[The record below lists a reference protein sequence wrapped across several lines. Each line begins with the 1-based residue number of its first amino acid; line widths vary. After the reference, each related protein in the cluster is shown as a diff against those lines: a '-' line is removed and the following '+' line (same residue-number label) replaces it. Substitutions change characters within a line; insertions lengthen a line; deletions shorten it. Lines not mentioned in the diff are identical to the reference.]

1 VRPAAVLAAGAVSA
15 ALLAGCGASSGP
27 PDAIGGRQLTLYLS
41 LPADGPSRAEAR
53 AVLGGATIALSG
65 LPGHRLGRY
74 RVRLRVID
82 DATPAR
88 GEWDP
93 GQTSVAARAAAADPT
108 AAGYVGELNSGA
120 SAISIPLLSRADI
133 VQISPA
139 STAFGLTDSGPAAD
153 PGEPQKYYPTG
164 IRTFVRLPPS
174 DLVQASAQLR
184 LQRHAGCRST
194 YVLDDGEVDGSAFAT
209 SFGLAA
215 PRAGIRIAGTQ
226 QFAAGATD
234 FTSLAGSVAAA
245 APDCL
250 LIAAVPSPGAV
261 AVTVQLAAALPS
273 ASIFATAPL
282 AADAYVDPD
291 LGGLPAALGP
301 RVTLTSPAPGT
312 AALPPSGRAFV
323 AEFTRHYGAPQPDA
337 ILGYES
343 TSLLL
348 DAIRR
353 ASDGGRLRVR
363 RSLVRRALFAT
374 RARASVLGTYAVTP
388 AGDTTLRNY
397 GVYRVLGGRLAFW
410 RVIGG

>member
-1 VRPAAVLAAGAVSA
+1 MRLA
-15 ALLAGCGASSGP
+15 ALLAAAAVTAALLGGCGFSSGP
-27 PDAIGGRQLTLYLS
+27 RDAIGGKQLTLYLS

-53 AVLGGATIALSG
+53 AVLGGATVALSG

-74 RVRLRVID
+74 RVRLRVLD

-93 GQTSVAARAAAADPT
+93 GQTSVAARTAAADST
-108 AAGYVGELNSGA
+108 AVGYVGELNSGA
-120 SAISIPLLSRADI
+120 SAVSIPLLSRAGI
-133 VQISPA
+133 VQISPT
-139 STAFGLTDSGPAAD
+139 STAVGLTDSGAAAD

-174 DLVQASAQLR
+174 DLVQASAQVR
-184 LQRHAGCRST
+184 LQRRAGCRST
-194 YVLDDGEVDGSAFAT
+194 YVLNDEEVDGSAFAS

-234 FTSLAGSVAAA
+234 FTSLAGTVATA

-261 AVTVQLAAALPS
+261 AVTVQLAAALPD

-282 AADAYVDPD
+282 AAGAYVDPAA
-291 LGGLPAALGP
+291 GGLPAALGP

-312 AALPPSGRAFV
+312 RALPPSGRAFV
-323 AEFTRHYGAPQPDA
+323 AEFTHRYGPPQPDA

-353 ASDGGRLRVR
+353 ASDSGRRRVR
-363 RSLVRRALFAT
+363 RSAVRRALFAT
-374 RARASVLGTYAVTP
+374 RARSSVLGTYAVTP
-388 AGDTTLRNY
+388 PGDTTLRDY
-397 GVYRVLGGRLAFW
+397 GAYHVLGGRLVFW
-410 RVIGG
+410 KVIGG